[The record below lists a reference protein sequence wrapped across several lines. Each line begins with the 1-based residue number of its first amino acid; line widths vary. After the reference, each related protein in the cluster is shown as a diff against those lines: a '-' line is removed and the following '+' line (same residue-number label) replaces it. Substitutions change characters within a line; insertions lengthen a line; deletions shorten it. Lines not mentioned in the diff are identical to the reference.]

1 MIYSEGVCSL
11 IDKQYVLNDINL
23 MSRKLKMVAL
33 GAHDTNDKSLLL
45 VEKEFA
51 GELKSVRV
59 GKKITI
65 N

>member
-1 MIYSEGVCSL
+1 
-11 IDKQYVLNDINL
+11 
-23 MSRKLKMVAL
+23 MSRRLKMVTL
-33 GAHDTNDKSLLL
+33 GAHYTSDKSLLL
-45 VEKEFA
+45 VERDFA

>member
-1 MIYSEGVCSL
+1 M
-11 IDKQYVLNDINL
+11 DINL
-23 MSRKLKMVAL
+23 MSRKLKMVTL
-33 GAHDTNDKSLLL
+33 GTHDTSDKSLLL

>member
-1 MIYSEGVCSL
+1 
-11 IDKQYVLNDINL
+11 

-51 GELKSVRV
+51 GELKFVRV